1 MIAGKDLLSQFK
13 AASWKS
19 PEEIEAFIASAET
32 PAAADLL
39 KLLDVLTGKIP
50 DANTH
55 RTRLTTFARLID
67 KNPDKALFVPLV
79 KTLKSAD
86 SGLRT
91 TLAAL
96 IPRVNSPTEHAA
108 LVELLRSTDAGL
120 RATVART
127 LAQLGGSKTIFDLL
141 TRAVGEGGFAGRLEA
156 LDVLVGFAKHQAVP
170 ALQAVVTA
178 GTTEE
183 KVHALRHLG
192 DRAAMMKDPAAALK
206 VIAPVMDA
214 QRHPEPVVIQ
224 GILSFSALCAEED
237 WFEYVGIFLDADGIG
252 MVKAA
257 VDGLRRFSSA
267 RVIAALERKLRA
279 GPRVIRLAVL
289 NALEAIGT
297 DVVLPPL
304 VDALGHKQ
312 IPIRNRAAEVLKQ
325 LSMEG
330 KLDLSRTVVWLLR
343 SRDVNVRRMAT
354 EVIRSVADPD
364 QTLWPKLMGVLRD
377 EDWWVR
383 ERVMDALVELGGTR
397 LTAHM
402 VPMLADP
409 SDVVRRFAVN
419 VLGRLKDVKAL
430 RSLVQTAT
438 QDPDWWVK
446 ETAIEAV
453 ALIND
458 VRAVP
463 YLVHIMGAD
472 PDLQPVCIQAL
483 LDMGAKGAAPQVAA
497 LCDSPSPDVRYLSVQ
512 FLDRFDASGHAVAVA
527 KLNDDPHLKV
537 RAAARELITRWR
549 ITAQGTPVLAV
560 PLLDRLLVQLATQ
573 EGDDLIVA
581 SGRPVFMKKVGRISA
596 LTQGPLT
603 EEQVKALLMPHLTAE
618 QLIALQALQDVDYS
632 HEVKSEGLRF
642 RANVFQQ
649 LGGLS
654 GVFRRIRGNLP
665 EFEKLGLPVLVR
677 TFGDMK
683 NGLVLV
689 GGPTGSGKSTTLA
702 ALIDYINRTSS
713 RHIISLE
720 DPIEVIHRR
729 KMSLVNQR
737 EVGTHTKSFA
747 TALRSTLRE
756 DPNVILVGEMRDLP
770 TIDFTVIAAETGH
783 LVFGTVHTVSA
794 ATTVD
799 RIVSAFPPGQQQ
811 QVRSTLA
818 DSLRAVV
825 CQYLMKEKTGG
836 GRVLAVELLINN
848 EAVSNLIRKGKAFQ
862 LPSIISTSREQGM
875 QLMDTDLMRLMKE
888 NKISA
893 EDAYVKAVSKKD
905 FEPFVDEEEKKAQ
918 AARPVRLVTAAPA
931 GAAPGSGPQAPA
943 VQPAASRPPG
953 PNGPK
958 RSEPAATA
966 PPSRAAKPEPG
977 ARSPAAPPPR
987 KP

>member
-1 MIAGKDLLSQFK
+1 MISGKDLVAQFK
-13 AASWKS
+13 SASWKS
-19 PEEIEAFIASAET
+19 PEELEGFVASVDALAT
-32 PAAADLL
+32 GDLL
-39 KLLDVLTGKIP
+39 KLLDIIAGKAP
-50 DANTH
+50 DPSIH
-55 RTRLTTFARLID
+55 RTRLAVFARLID
-67 KNPDKALFVPLV
+67 KNPDKSLFAPFVKALKGAEP
-79 KTLKSAD
+79 
-86 SGLRT
+86 GLRT
-91 TLAAL
+91 TLASL
-96 IPRVNSPTEHAA
+96 LPKVNSPTEHAA
-108 LVELLRSTDAGL
+108 LVEHLRSTDAGL

-127 LAQLGGSKTIFDLL
+127 LAQIGGGKTVFEML
-141 TRAVGEGGFAGRLEA
+141 TRAAGEPNFAGRIEA
-156 LDVLVGFAKHQAVP
+156 MDVLVGFAKHQAVQ
-170 ALQAVVTA
+170 ALGAAIAA
-178 GTTEE
+178 GNVAE

-192 DRAAMMKDPAAALK
+192 DRNTMGKDPAAALK
-206 VIAPVMDA
+206 VIAPVLDL
-214 QRHPEPVVIQ
+214 QQQEEPVVIQ

-257 VDGLRRFSSA
+257 VDGLRRFSSP
-267 RVIAALERKLRA
+267 RVIAALERKMRA
-279 GPRVIRLAVL
+279 GPRAIRLAVL

-304 VDALGHKQ
+304 VEALGHKQ
-312 IPIRNRAAEVLKQ
+312 IPVRNRAAEVLKQ

-354 EVIRSVADPD
+354 EVIRAVPDPD
-364 QTLWPKLMGVLRD
+364 ASLWPKLMGVLRD

-397 LTAHM
+397 LTPHIA
-402 VPMLADP
+402 PMLADQ
-409 SDVVRRFAVN
+409 SDVIRRFAVN

-458 VRAVP
+458 PRAVP
-463 YLVHIMGAD
+463 YVVHIMGAD
-472 PDLQPVCIQAL
+472 ADLQPVCIQAL
-483 LDMGAKGAAPQVAA
+483 SDMGAKGAAPQVAA
-497 LCDSPSPDVRYLSVQ
+497 LCSSESADVRFLAVK
-512 FLDRFDASGHAVAVA
+512 FLDKFDASDSAPAVA

-549 ITAQGTPVLAV
+549 ITAQGTTALAV

-581 SGRPVFMKKVGRISA
+581 SGKPVFVKKVGRINA
-596 LTQGPLT
+596 ITQGPLN
-603 EEQVKALLMPHLTAE
+603 EEQVKALLMPHLTTE
-618 QLIALQALQDVDYS
+618 QLMALQALQDVDYS

-654 GVFRRIRGNLP
+654 GVFRRIRGSLP
-665 EFEKLGLPVLVR
+665 EFEKLGLPPLVR

-720 DPIEVIHRR
+720 DPIEVIHKR
-729 KMSLVNQR
+729 KNSLVNQR
-737 EVGTHTKSFA
+737 EVGTHTRSFA

-770 TIDFTVIAAETGH
+770 TIEFTVIAAETGH

-825 CQYLMKEKTGG
+825 CQYLMKEKTGP
-836 GRVLAVELLINN
+836 GRVLAVELLVNN

-862 LPSIISTSREQGM
+862 LPSVISTSREQGM

-888 NKISA
+888 GKISA
-893 EDAYVKAVSKKD
+893 EDAYVKAIGKKD

-918 AARPVRLVTAAPA
+918 AVKPKLVTRAVE
-931 GAAPGSGPQAPA
+931 PA
-943 VQPAASRPPG
+943 VGQRPEVAPPTSAPPAARTAG
-953 PNGPK
+953 GNGSPK
-958 RSEPAATA
+958 SDPRIPKPSA
-966 PPSRAAKPEPG
+966 P
-977 ARSPAAPPPR
+977 PPPR